1 MFTEVTVWNQEFGGQ
16 NRLRIGVG
24 PEGDAMLRLTARE
37 LAELASGR
45 LVGPADTVI
54 CDAARLECAG
64 DADVAFLRDASRAD
78 QAARSNAAV
87 LITPVEIEGRTGTQ
101 IVCEDVDLA
110 MAAVLAEFAEARSAR
125 PEGVSPRAF
134 IAEDVEIA
142 ERACVGAF
150 AVVESNTTIAHD
162 AVIYPHAYVGPN
174 CRIGA
179 RTIVHA
185 HVSIHGRVTLGEDCI
200 IHYNAVIGAEGFGFL
215 QREGRHV
222 KIPQVGSVRIG
233 NHVEIGALSTVDR
246 AMLGETII
254 EDGTKV
260 DNHCHI
266 AHNCHVGPDCIMA
279 GAAKLAGSVRLG
291 RAVIVAEDVGVSDH
305 VSVGD
310 GAVLGARTGVHS
322 DVEAGQVLLGS
333 PARPIGEMRR
343 IFAVMGRLPE
353 MHQRLRTL
361 QRRLDAL
368 TQDTTEDR

>member
-1 MFTEVTVWNQEFGGQ
+1 
-16 NRLRIGVG
+16 
-24 PEGDAMLRLTARE
+24 MLRLTARE